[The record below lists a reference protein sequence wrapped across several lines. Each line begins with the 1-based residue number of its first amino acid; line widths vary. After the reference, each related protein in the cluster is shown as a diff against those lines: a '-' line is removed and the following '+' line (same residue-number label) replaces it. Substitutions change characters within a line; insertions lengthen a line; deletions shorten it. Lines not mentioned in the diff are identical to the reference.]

1 MNNFLSYCG
10 LVDARIR
17 ASKKDLPV
25 QNLSR
30 RLDTNSSFY
39 FSPEKSFGALNHL
52 ADETALQWF
61 AISLLSHSFINW
73 KTGKSIILLN
83 VREQDLV
90 ITTAVPL
97 DQALPEHRVM
107 SLRHLHAFGHKV
119 SVSCLFSTQG
129 LKIRW
134 CQHYLLGII
143 WA

>member
-1 MNNFLSYCG
+1 
-10 LVDARIR
+10 
-17 ASKKDLPV
+17 
-25 QNLSR
+25 
-30 RLDTNSSFY
+30 LDTNSSFY

-119 SVSCLFSTQG
+119 SFFFALVRMYSRRWLFLCTATRFK
-129 LKIRW
+129 KII
-134 CQHYLLGII
+134 LI
-143 WA
+143 

>member
-1 MNNFLSYCG
+1 M
-10 LVDARIR
+10 
-17 ASKKDLPV
+17 

-134 CQHYLLGII
+134 CQHYLVGII
-143 WA
+143 CTPWLK